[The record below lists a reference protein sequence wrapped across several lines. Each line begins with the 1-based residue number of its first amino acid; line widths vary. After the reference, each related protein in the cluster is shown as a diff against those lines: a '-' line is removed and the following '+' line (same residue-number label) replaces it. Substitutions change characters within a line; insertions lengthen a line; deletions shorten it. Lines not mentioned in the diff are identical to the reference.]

1 MPGTEP
7 EPFGQAMEERLRREL
22 DAVQPQFS
30 SPRYLTH
37 VRRPVA
43 WRLAPAAL
51 AAALVGIVGLAAYSG
66 SPNPAVWTQHIFSV
80 GHEASPTPNEL
91 ASPKSSPVERESPEP
106 SESPEPH
113 ESPEPSGSPEPRD
126 RPSRR
131 AAEGPSRAARDTTLP
146 APPCRPASQRPRQA
160 SRRLPQ
166 ATTRL
171 PTWRRSGVTRTMK
184 RPVVLIVGAAAGALL
199 VAAAGAS
206 AHTALF
212 LSSPVGQHA
221 TVLSDEATGAAT
233 ETPEPAETPEAPPTA
248 EPTDNPEPTE
258 TPEAP
263 DNDNDNDND
272 NENDNNQAQQ
282 SQDGGGGDD

>member
-113 ESPEPSGSPEPRD
+113 ESPEPSGSPEPRE
-126 RPSRR
+126 S
-131 AAEGPSRAARDTTLP
+131 
-146 APPCRPASQRPRQA
+146 
-160 SRRLPQ
+160 
-166 ATTRL
+166 
-171 PTWRRSGVTRTMK
+171 
-184 RPVVLIVGAAAGALL
+184 
-199 VAAAGAS
+199 
-206 AHTALF
+206 
-212 LSSPVGQHA
+212 
-221 TVLSDEATGAAT
+221 
-233 ETPEPAETPEAPPTA
+233 PEP
-248 EPTDNPEPTE
+248 
-258 TPEAP
+258 
-263 DNDNDNDND
+263 
-272 NENDNNQAQQ
+272 
-282 SQDGGGGDD
+282 SGGGGSESGGSGHDPSGSAVPTGQPTPSSGQPTPTAGDH